1 MRYADSRAYALPED
15 LALLEGPVS
24 GVVEL
29 PRRLDWSEQHV
40 YDLDDP
46 AQLGLMYERVIR
58 EASSQADLV
67 AYLNAQV
74 LARCWSR
81 LYLPVRVRRLWES
94 RFPFLAAAA

>member
-15 LALLEGPVS
+15 LALLEGPAS

-29 PRRLDWSEQHV
+29 PRHLDWSEQHV

-58 EASSQADLV
+58 EASSPEDLAV
-67 AYLNAQV
+67 YLNARLLV
-74 LARCWSR
+74 RCWGR
-81 LYLPVRVRRLWES
+81 LYLPPRVRRLWED